1 MKALVVDDQDINR
14 EILSMMLE
22 EFATVTTAGSGK
34 EAIDA
39 VAAAIDQNEPYDLIC
54 MDISMPTMQGHEA
67 MQQIRALEGKKLA
80 RRSIS
85 FMVTASSD
93 PEDMVAALVLGECD
107 DYLPKPVMR
116 RTFVEL
122 MQKHGLIK
130 E

>member
-54 MDISMPTMQGHEA
+54 MDISMPTMRGHEA
-67 MQQIRALEGKKLA
+67 MQQIRALEGKKQV
-80 RRSIS
+80 RRSIA

>member
-1 MKALVVDDQDINR
+1 
-14 EILSMMLE
+14 MMLE

-54 MDISMPTMQGHEA
+54 MDISMPTMRGHEA
-67 MQQIRALEGKKLA
+67 MQQIRALEGKKQV
-80 RRSIS
+80 RRSIT

-107 DYLPKPVMR
+107 DYLPKPIMR

>member
-22 EFATVTTAGSGK
+22 EFATVTTAGSGE
-34 EAIDA
+34 EAINA
-39 VAAAIDQNEPYDLIC
+39 VAEAIADNEPFDLIC
-54 MDISMPTMQGHEA
+54 MDISMPTMRYHEA
-67 MQQIRALEGKKLA
+67 MQQIRALEEKA
-80 RRSIS
+80 QIQRSIT

-93 PEDMVAALVLGECD
+93 PEDMVAALILGECD

-116 RTFVEL
+116 QTFIEL
-122 MQKHGLIK
+122 LRKHGLIK